1 MPNHPDPLP
10 LGLPL
15 PPGFAI
21 AWDPQELTVR
31 DEWCGE
37 TWHYSMAGYN
47 PDRVQLDAL
56 RHRIDCHTPPSP

>member
-10 LGLPL
+10 LDLPL

-21 AWDPQELTVR
+21 AWDPETLTVR

-37 TWHYSMAGYN
+37 TWRYAMAGYD
-47 PDRVQLDAL
+47 PGVVIYDA
-56 RHRIDCHTPPSP
+56 RCHRIVCASPPSP